1 MMSHCST
8 DRILVKFFVLN
19 VRYLIMMLTNKYSE
33 IWDLIVGLTRKV
45 NKEADKALEEL
56 GLSYFEY
63 KVMCALEEEGKV
75 PMSRVAEKYMLT
87 KAGLTSIID
96 RLEEKNYVTRIRS
109 EEDRR
114 VIYVELTDKGR
125 EKLAQSRKIFGEVIE
140 RFMKKLD
147 NNELDNLEKILTK
160 LIG

>member
-1 MMSHCST
+1 
-8 DRILVKFFVLN
+8 
-19 VRYLIMMLTNKYSE
+19 
-33 IWDLIVGLTRKV
+33 
-45 NKEADKALEEL
+45 
-56 GLSYFEY
+56 
-63 KVMCALEEEGKV
+63 
-75 PMSRVAEKYMLT
+75 VAEKNMLT